1 MSNVRP
7 GASKQGL
14 PPGTLVHIGDAPD
27 EPVTVTVID
36 YDEANL
42 HEQPCTNPDQACA
55 AALRPTVTWINV
67 DGLHDTEVIR
77 RICDGLGIHPLTQ
90 EDIVHTSQRPKIE
103 EYEDYLFVVI
113 RMLALHDGEIRS
125 EQVSLLLGAHYV
137 VSFQE
142 RAGDVFDHIRERLR
156 AGKGRLR
163 KEGADYLLYALL
175 DAIVDGYFVVLE
187 TFGEMIEDIEEEV
200 IAAPDRETLQSV
212 YTIKR
217 SLIALRRSIWPLREV
232 VAVLE
237 RGDSPLIRA
246 TTLIYLRDVY
256 DHTIQAADTV
266 ETYRDMAAS
275 LLDIYLSGQSNR
287 MNEIMKLLTV
297 IATIFIPL
305 TFIAGVYG
313 MNFVDMPELHFWWG
327 YPATLAGM
335 IGIAVFMLTY
345 FHRKGW
351 I

>member
-1 MSNVRP
+1 MSDMP
-7 GASKQGL
+7 PEHSKQEVVAET
-14 PPGTLVHIGDAPD
+14 PVHVDNVSD
-27 EPVTVTVID
+27 EPVVVID
-36 YDEANL
+36 YDEAHL
-42 HEQPCTNPDQACA
+42 REQPCTNPDEACTV
-55 AALRPTVTWINV
+55 ALGPTVTWINV
-67 DGLHDTEVIR
+67 NSLNDTEMIR
-77 RICDGLGIHPLTQ
+77 KICDGLGIHPLTQ

-103 EYEDYLFVVI
+103 DYDDYLYVVL
-113 RMLALHDGEIRS
+113 RMLVLYDGEVRS
-125 EQVSLLLGAHYV
+125 QQVSLLLGAHYV

-142 RAGDVFDHIRERLR
+142 QAGDVFNHIRERLR
-156 AGKGRLR
+156 TGKGRFR

-187 TFGEMIEDIEEEV
+187 TFGEMIEDLEEEV
-200 IAAPDRETLQSV
+200 IATPDQETLQSV

-217 SLIALRRSIWPLREV
+217 SLIGLRRSIWPLREV
-232 VAVLE
+232 VAALE
-237 RGDSPLIRA
+237 RGDSPLIQA

-256 DHTIQAADTV
+256 DHTIQATDTV

-275 LLDIYLSGQSNR
+275 LMDIYLSGQSNR

-313 MNFVDMPELHFWWG
+313 MNFVDMPELHLWWG
-327 YPATLAGM
+327 YPATLGGM
-335 IGIAVFMLTY
+335 IAIAVFMLTY
-345 FHRKGW
+345 FHRRGW